1 VIRHPVDR
9 VLVCALLP
17 IGDTLFTTPALHA
30 VRLRYPRAR
39 ITALTYP
46 TNAGILAASP
56 DVDEILLAP
65 TRARPQSPGQVLQFV
80 RDLRAAHYDL
90 LLEFSS
96 YNYGLAL
103 WGGAR
108 AHTSMRLPALWWIR
122 PDAGVVWRHLHA
134 VEHYA
139 NVVRRAGIP
148 VRDWR
153 LRVYATREEIAA
165 RDQLLHDN
173 GVQPQEPIIGLH
185 PGGEGLWGRKQWGTA
200 GFARVAD
207 QLHAQ
212 FGVKIMVLG
221 GTEDARLAATL
232 ARQSSAPV
240 LNLAGQTTLGATAA
254 LAARCALFIGND
266 SSPLH
271 IAVAAGTRVVG
282 IYGVTDPRSYRP
294 WVPGGVEG
302 RDYAVVQST
311 APCAGSFPLIGGIPL
326 WGWLT
331 VLRCD
336 ALAAVTP
343 EQVVAAAAPL
353 LAAALV

>member
-1 VIRHPVDR
+1 LIRRPVHR
-9 VLVCALLP
+9 ILVCALLP

-30 VRLRYPRAR
+30 VRLHYPRAH

-56 DVDEILLAP
+56 DIDKIRHAP
-65 TRARPQSPGQVLQFV
+65 TRTRPQSPGQVLQ
-80 RDLRAAHYDL
+80 RMGDLRAARYDL

-103 WGGAR
+103 WGRAR
-108 AHTSMRLPALWWIR
+108 AHTSMRLPAFWWIR
-122 PDAGVVWRHLHA
+122 PDAGVAWRHRHA

-139 NVVRRAGIP
+139 DVVRRAGIP
-148 VRDWR
+148 VADWR
-153 LRVYATREEIAA
+153 LRIYATPEEIAA
-165 RDQLLHDN
+165 RDQLLQDN
-173 GVQPQEPIIGLH
+173 GVQPREPIIGLH

-200 GFARVAD
+200 GFACVAD
-207 QLHAQ
+207 QLHAH
-212 FGVKIMVLG
+212 FGVKIVVLG

-302 RDYAVVQST
+302 RDYTVVQST
-311 APCAGSFPLIGGIPL
+311 APCAGSFPLVGGIPL
-326 WGWLT
+326 WKWLS
-331 VLRCD
+331 VMRCD
-336 ALAAVTP
+336 ALAAITP

-353 LAAALV
+353 LAAALA